1 MLAGHRYHAVAAGHE
16 AGRRRQRHPAGIFK
30 RLARL
35 EGRFLA
41 DHARTLDLLQPPE
54 SVGDAPMAR
63 LELHRLGSQIGDV
76 DGVGPEVIAVAGR
89 RALRN
94 EAGRHRDFDLAGYGP
109 VHLNALQFYEAW
121 ASYFRPA
128 CGLWPKDHTKEKPA
142 LASNAPTINPI
153 PNPPAIPEDSGSH
166 FVNLSGISDAD
177 GNTQT
182 ITITA
187 TSNNVAL

>member
-94 EAGRHRDFDLAGYGP
+94 EARRHRDLDLAGYGP
-109 VHLNALQFYEAW
+109 VHLMPYN
-121 ASYFRPA
+121 STRP
-128 CGLWPKDHTKEKPA
+128 GLAIFVLPA
-142 LASNAPTINPI
+142 DYGRKTIRKK
-153 PNPPAIPEDSGSH
+153 SRS
-166 FVNLSGISDAD
+166 
-177 GNTQT
+177 
-182 ITITA
+182 
-187 TSNNVAL
+187 